1 MIRQPLLSIL
11 AAPIVLG
18 ALAEEMPENVPETK
32 PENMIGNFLFL
43 ELFQT
48 AVGSI

>member
-11 AAPIVLG
+11 AAPTE
-18 ALAEEMPENVPETK
+18 ARTMTEEMPENASETK